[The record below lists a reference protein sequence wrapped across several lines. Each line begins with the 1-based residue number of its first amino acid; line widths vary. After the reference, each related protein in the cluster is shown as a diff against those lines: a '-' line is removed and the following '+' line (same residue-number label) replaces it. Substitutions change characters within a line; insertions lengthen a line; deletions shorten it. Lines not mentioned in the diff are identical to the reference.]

1 MAKVVLFDFDGTL
14 ADTAPDLVLTTNEL
28 LASYDL
34 PPISFEAG
42 RKVASEGTRAFLNL
56 GFKNKSINLDDL
68 TKQFLRIYQKNILNQ
83 PMLFEGVIELIDYLD
98 KNNVRW
104 GIVTNKPRIFT
115 ECILNYYNLKKRY
128 TLLLCG
134 DDGFRPKPAP
144 DLLLEAC
151 RLLKI
156 TPLEVMYVGDG
167 QRDIESAK
175 SAKILSVLACY
186 GYLKISD
193 RIDEWNADYLINS
206 PLELI
211 DLID

>member
-1 MAKVVLFDFDGTL
+1 
-14 ADTAPDLVLTTNEL
+14 
-28 LASYDL
+28 
-34 PPISFEAG
+34 
-42 RKVASEGTRAFLNL
+42 
-56 GFKNKSINLDDL
+56 
-68 TKQFLRIYQKNILNQ
+68 
-83 PMLFEGVIELIDYLD
+83 
-98 KNNVRW
+98 
-104 GIVTNKPRIFT
+104 
-115 ECILNYYNLKKRY
+115 
-128 TLLLCG
+128 LLLCG